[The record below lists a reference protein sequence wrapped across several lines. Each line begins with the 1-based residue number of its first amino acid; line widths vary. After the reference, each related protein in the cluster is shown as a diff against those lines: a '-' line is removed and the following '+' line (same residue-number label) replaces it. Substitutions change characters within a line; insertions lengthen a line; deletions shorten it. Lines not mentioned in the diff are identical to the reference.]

1 MMRFSHSTNGR
12 SVDSFPIRCTAA
24 LLIAVLSG
32 GCSASISRF
41 DGPSFSLNDDKKD
54 QTSSIQTTGDPGN
67 RGPNYLGNEGRYDA
81 PRSNADGRVAVAN
94 LPDPPPSSPS
104 YDQRAYDQRGQQ
116 ALCHSHVEA
125 PERNADQ
132 DRDQIRCD
140 RQDDIRRN

>member
-116 ALCHSHVEA
+116 AY
-125 PERNADQ
+125 NQYDQ
-132 DRDQIRCD
+132 RGQP
-140 RQDDIRRN
+140 